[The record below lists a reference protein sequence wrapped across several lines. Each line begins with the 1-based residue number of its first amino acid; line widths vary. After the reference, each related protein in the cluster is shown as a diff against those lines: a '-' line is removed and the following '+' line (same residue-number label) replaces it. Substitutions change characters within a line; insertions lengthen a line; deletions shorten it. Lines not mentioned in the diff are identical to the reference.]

1 MNSSN
6 TSSWE
11 SSKRQKLSSRLRIGA
26 EVLIT
31 SSTSELDEF
40 YWSTQ
45 KRFLGSSTGFPIE
58 AKWKLGEFLV

>member
-11 SSKRQKLSSRLRIGA
+11 SRKRQKPSDKLRIGS

-31 SSTSELDEF
+31 SSTSELVEF
-40 YWSTQ
+40 YWSNQ
-45 KRFLGSSTGFPIE
+45 KRFSGSFQGFPIE
-58 AKWKLGEFLV
+58 VK

>member
-11 SSKRQKLSSRLRIGA
+11 SSEKQKLSGRLRVGA

-31 SSTSELDEF
+31 SSTSELVEF
-40 YWSTQ
+40 YWSNQ
-45 KRFLGSSTGFPIE
+45 KRFSGSYTGFPIE
-58 AKWKLGEFLV
+58 IK

>member
-11 SSKRQKLSSRLRIGA
+11 SSKRKKISCSLRIGA

-31 SSTSELDEF
+31 SSTSELVEF
-40 YWSTQ
+40 YWSNQ
-45 KRFLGSSTGFPIE
+45 KRFSGGYTGFPIE
-58 AKWKLGEFLV
+58 VK

>member
-11 SSKRQKLSSRLRIGA
+11 SSKRQKLSGRARIGS

-31 SSTSELDEF
+31 TSTNELVEF
-40 YWSTQ
+40 YWSNQ
-45 KRFLGSSTGFPIE
+45 KRFSGSYTGFPIE
-58 AKWKLGEFLV
+58 VK